1 LEELYEEFQKFSRAE
16 VLHFRKLGQKRKS
29 TSENESTRP
38 FKYNKSKEGHP
49 SFDASHRQVHS
60 IDSDGCR
67 PLENWEK
74 FSDLHDQKV
83 RAGHMIL
90 EKITSKPEVVTQVKA
105 KAGADFKT
113 DLSIACSMRETL
125 IIGQGIVPFS

>member
-49 SFDASHRQVHS
+49 SFEHL
-60 IDSDGCR
+60 ID
-67 PLENWEK
+67 K
-74 FSDLHDQKV
+74 FTVS
-83 RAGHMIL
+83 
-90 EKITSKPEVVTQVKA
+90 TQM
-105 KAGADFKT
+105 GADHWKIGRKFQT
-113 DLSIACSMRETL
+113 SMTRK
-125 IIGQGIVPFS
+125 